1 MQVLPSIELLP
12 YIKHY
17 LFLKS
22 DGGSIKKLRLF
33 TDGNTGIVLTFK
45 NSLIS
50 DYKNHATYDY
60 LPDSFVYGQLTEFKD
75 IYLFGETSL
84 LIVVFQP
91 SGLNK
96 ITDIPADKLR
106 DNIIRTE
113 ELFGRQA
120 IELQEKLSEQT
131 NIQDKFSLL
140 NAFFIKIIDRRTF
153 TNNLIIQASL
163 HLIIQKKGLVS
174 VNQLV
179 KYTGYTERHIERKF
193 TESIGLNPKMFTN
206 IVKLHSF
213 LRYLKE
219 KPSNNPITVIAYEAG
234 YSDQSHLVKEF
245 KKYTGMTPKE
255 YVNKATKLTVNF
267 VEFLRSNIILVNPM
281 SDSYNIAN
289 ITKNN
294 FVLDLINIKYGQNKN
309 LDSSI

>member
-1 MQVLPSIELLP
+1 
-12 YIKHY
+12 
-17 LFLKS
+17 
-22 DGGSIKKLRLF
+22 
-33 TDGNTGIVLTFK
+33 
-45 NSLIS
+45 
-50 DYKNHATYDY
+50 
-60 LPDSFVYGQLTEFKD
+60 
-75 IYLFGETSL
+75 
-84 LIVVFQP
+84 
-91 SGLNK
+91 
-96 ITDIPADKLR
+96 
-106 DNIIRTE
+106 
-113 ELFGRQA
+113 
-120 IELQEKLSEQT
+120 
-131 NIQDKFSLL
+131 
-140 NAFFIKIIDRRTF
+140 
-153 TNNLIIQASL
+153 
-163 HLIIQKKGLVS
+163 
-174 VNQLV
+174 
-179 KYTGYTERHIERKF
+179 
-193 TESIGLNPKMFTN
+193 MFTN